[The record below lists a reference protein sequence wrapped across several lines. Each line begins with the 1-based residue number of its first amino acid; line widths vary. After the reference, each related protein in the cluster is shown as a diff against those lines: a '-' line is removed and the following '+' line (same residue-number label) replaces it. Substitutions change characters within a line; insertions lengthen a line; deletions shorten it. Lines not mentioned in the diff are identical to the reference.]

1 MMQATPNVTGH
12 IACSACRIRY
22 ACTSAQHLL
31 RQQSRSDQ
39 KIDAAVAT
47 NMERNAAHRQPP
59 APCLY

>member
-1 MMQATPNVTGH
+1 MSQAISRALLAGIP
-12 IACSACRIRY
+12 Y
-22 ACTSAQHLL
+22 ACTSVQHLF